1 MESMRPLR
9 TGDEAQL
16 SWPRGSVQCRVVA
29 AAGAYVLL
37 KPESG
42 ATPPAGACALTYLD
56 GKIPMGWDG
65 EVMPGPNPRELRF
78 RVTDTGRVADRRGS
92 VRVPVT
98 APVHVAM
105 TDNTREPAGTGSIID
120 VSAGGMRFRR
130 TGRIPKGANVRIH
143 AELPGGPV
151 IEADAVVRSSE
162 PGMCS
167 IEYTNMHGSSAAEI
181 GAWTVEVLRSALA
194 TV

>member
-1 MESMRPLR
+1 MRPLR
-9 TGDEAQL
+9 TGDQAQL
-16 SWPRGSVQCRVVA
+16 SWPRGSVECRVVA

-37 KPESG
+37 RPEGPG
-42 ATPPAGACALTYLD
+42 APPAGRCSLTYLD

-65 EVMPGPNPRELRF
+65 EVMAGPNTRELRF

-130 TGRIPKGANVRIH
+130 NGRIPKGANVRVH

-162 PGMCS
+162 PGICS
-167 IEYTNMHGSSAAEI
+167 VEYTSMHGSSAAEV
-181 GAWTVEVLRSALA
+181 GAWTVEVLRTALA